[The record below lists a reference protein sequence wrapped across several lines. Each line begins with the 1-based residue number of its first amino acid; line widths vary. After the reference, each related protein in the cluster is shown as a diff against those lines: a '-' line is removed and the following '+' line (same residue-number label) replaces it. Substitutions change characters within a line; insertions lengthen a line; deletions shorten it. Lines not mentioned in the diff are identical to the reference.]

1 MIGVFDS
8 GLGGLSVL
16 AALIEALPRADFVYF
31 ADSAHMPYGNKS
43 ETTIQARVLAI
54 GAELIQSGCTLLV
67 VACNTATATAVEA
80 LRQSHPGIPVIGIEP
95 GIKPAAQSSITRRI
109 GVLATEA
116 TANSARLNALIKKHA
131 GDVEVFIEPCPG
143 WATQVERLELD
154 NIADI
159 RQHVWPLLDQGVDRL
174 VLGCTHYSFLTPM
187 LREAIHAHAA
197 VKESQGITQ
206 SLNARLVDVADAVA
220 RQTQRLA
227 GSLTDGH
234 GKLILRASAHPE
246 KLHAALG
253 KLHLSH
259 LATRVSHSPIVLP
272 TPLPIAAA
280 PSG

>member
-31 ADSAHMPYGNKS
+31 ADSAHVPYGDKS
-43 ETTIQARVLAI
+43 ETYIQARVLAI

-80 LRQSHPGIPVIGIEP
+80 LRERHPGIPVVGIEP

-116 TANSARLNALIKKHA
+116 TANSARLSALIKKHA
-131 GDVEVFIEPCPG
+131 GDVKVIVEPCPG
-143 WATQVERLELD
+143 WATQVERLDLD

-187 LREAIHAHAA
+187 LREAIDAYPA
-197 VKESQGITQ
+197 VKQISARAQ
-206 SLNARLVDVADAVA
+206 SNPVMLIDVADAVA

-227 GSLTDGH
+227 GSLAHGH
-234 GKLILRASAHPE
+234 SRLVLRASAHPE
-246 KLHAALG
+246 KLHAALP

-259 LATRVSHSPIVLP
+259 LVARASDSSTPSHSSP
-272 TPLPIAAA
+272 
-280 PSG
+280 

>member
-31 ADSAHMPYGNKS
+31 ADSAHVPYGNKS
-43 ETTIQARVLAI
+43 ETYIQARVLAI

-80 LRQSHPGIPVIGIEP
+80 LREQHPGIPVVGIEP

-116 TANSARLNALIKKHA
+116 TANSARLDALIKKHA
-131 GDVEVFIEPCPG
+131 GDVKVIVEPCPG
-143 WATQVERLELD
+143 WATQVERLDLD

-187 LREAIHAHAA
+187 LREAIDAYPA
-197 VKESQGITQ
+197 VKQISARAQ
-206 SLNARLVDVADAVA
+206 SNPVMLIDVADAVA
-220 RQTQRLA
+220 RQAQRLA
-227 GSLTDGH
+227 GSLAHGH
-234 GKLILRASAHPE
+234 SRLILRASAHPE
-246 KLHAALG
+246 KLHAALP

-259 LATRVSHSPIVLP
+259 LVARASDSSTPSHSSP
-272 TPLPIAAA
+272 
-280 PSG
+280 